1 MTEATTGTDVAARG
15 ARRLPL
21 VKILAAAAAIA
32 ALVMLGRAAAPW
44 MQTFVAWVDGLG
56 SLGPIVFVGGYIA
69 ACVAFVPG
77 AILTLAAGAV
87 FGLGRGVA
95 YVFAGAVLGSTAAF
109 LVSRHLAR
117 GAVEK
122 RVARDPRF
130 AAIDRAI
137 AREGFKIV
145 LLLRLSPVFPF
156 NLLNYALGLTR
167 VTLRD
172 YVLASIGMIPGTV
185 LYVYYGTALGSLAQ
199 IAAGAPAPGGAGRT
213 VLLVVGLVATIAVTI
228 LVTRIARA
236 ALARATDGTAAGQAA
251 ADGHSAGGG
260 TR

>member
-1 MTEATTGTDVAARG
+1 VTEATNSTDRRAV
-15 ARRLPL
+15 ARRPPL
-21 VKILAAAAAIA
+21 AKILVAAAAVA
-32 ALVMLGRAAAPW
+32 ALVLLGRAAGAW
-44 MQTFVAWVDGLG
+44 MQQFVAWVDGLG
-56 SLGPIVFVGGYIA
+56 SWGPAVFIAGYVA

-77 AILTLAAGAV
+77 AILTIAAGV
-87 FGLGRGVA
+87 IFGLGRGVA
-95 YVFAGAVLGSTAAF
+95 YVFTGAVIGSIAAF

-117 GAVEK
+117 AAIEK
-122 RVARDPRF
+122 RVASDPRF

-145 LLLRLSPVFPF
+145 FLLRLSPVFPF

-172 YVLASIGMIPGTV
+172 YALASVGMFPGTV
-185 LYVYYGTALGSLAQ
+185 LYVYYGTAIGSLA
-199 IAAGAPAPGGAGRT
+199 ALASGTPAPGGSGRT
-213 VLLVVGLVATIAVTI
+213 ALLIVGLLATIAVTI

-236 ALARATDGTAAGQAA
+236 ALTKATDAPGPGAA
-251 ADGHSAGGG
+251 AAGGG